1 MRSESDSFTQDLGL
15 RKAGGRNHPST
26 TNCIWN
32 RKNHNNIALIWM
44 CQDNIQN
51 GNSLWEKRHS
61 PRPDSGG
68 VMWRDLSLDLGSLVL
83 PFFAPF
89 TQYIIIIH
97 IHEHDSSPSK
107 YCFTKNK
114 LNYLGEKV
122 NLVSLK
128 MICLSVPSN
137 HCIAEFHQ
145 LLRISEETRFG
156 QSEWI

>member
-15 RKAGGRNHPST
+15 RKAGGRNHPSK

-128 MICLSVPSN
+128 MICLIVPSN